1 MSFSLTGIASGLDTT
16 TIISQLME
24 LEKVSYTKLQTK
36 QTTLNSELTFFRSVN
51 TKLSALRTA
60 AEDLLLQSN
69 FNLRSATNS
78 DESVLKASVSEYVGE
93 TTYRINVTQLASQ
106 HIVKS
111 QEISVNDTLTGS
123 ITIND
128 HIFTLDNSGNPQTPG
143 SNETIIDTQGL
154 TNDEILTKLM
164 EAINNQNV
172 GAKASILETSPDKK
186 RLVLTS
192 EKAGE
197 ANKIEFTDNSSVFAL
212 SEVGDSAKNAKLTIN
227 GIDIEA
233 STNDLSNVITGMSL
247 TLYKTGET
255 TVTVTRDL
263 DKIASKVET
272 FVKAYNDV
280 INTIKTNTAKG
291 ANLQGDSTLRSLEST
306 LSGIFNRNVNFG
318 TDDQENLKYMFDIG
332 LEIDKGKTK
341 ASEMTGEITFDKD
354 KFKAALTED
363 PDMVYKMF
371 SMDES
376 SSNKKGIALLFKE
389 SLMDWTRSGTGII
402 ASRIEG
408 YNSEISLLTTQLE
421 DMQTRLDA
429 KEERLKK
436 QFANMETA
444 LATLQNQ
451 QSWLTSQIA
460 SLSTSY

>member
-24 LEKVSYTKLQTK
+24 LEKVPYTKLQTK

-111 QEISVNDTLTGS
+111 EEISVNDTLTGS

-128 HIFTLDNSGNPQTPG
+128 HIFTLDNSGNPQKPG

-306 LSGIFNRNVNFG
+306 LSGIFNRDVNIG

-451 QSWLTSQIA
+451 QSWLASQIA